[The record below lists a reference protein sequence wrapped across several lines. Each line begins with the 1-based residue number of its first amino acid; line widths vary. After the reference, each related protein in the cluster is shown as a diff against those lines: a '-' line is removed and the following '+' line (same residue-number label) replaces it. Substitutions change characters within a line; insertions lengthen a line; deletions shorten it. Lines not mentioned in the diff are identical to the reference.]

1 MIFLGIDPGLNTTGY
16 GLLEPLSQ
24 GKVRLVEAGVVRT
37 PPSKKQA
44 DLGLR
49 LKSLYDGLAEIL
61 DQYKPSCMAIEQ
73 LYAHYGH
80 PRTAIIMG
88 HARGVLLL
96 AAGLRNIPVFHYSAT
111 SIKKTIS
118 GHGRASKEQMQMTV
132 TRELGLL
139 KPPEPVDVTDALAVA
154 LCHCYA
160 QKTLTETAPRKPL

>member
-1 MIFLGIDPGLNTTGY
+1 MIILGIDPGLNTTGY
-16 GLLEPLSQ
+16 GLLEPISA
-24 GKVRLVEAGVVRT
+24 GKVRLVEAGVVRS
-37 PPSKKQA
+37 PSSKLQS

-49 LKSLYDGLAEIL
+49 LKCLYDGLSEIIE
-61 DQYKPSCMAIEQ
+61 QYKPSAMAIEQ
-73 LYAHYGH
+73 IYAHYAH
-80 PRTAIIMG
+80 PRTAIVMG

-96 AAGLRNIPVFHYSAT
+96 AAGMRNIPVCHYSAT

-139 KPPEPVDVTDALAVA
+139 KPPEPNDVTDALAVA

-160 QKTLTETAPRKPL
+160 QKRLVETPARKAI